1 MRFFSKILG
10 MGRKSGGEMIQFA
23 NQAKHKAFLA
33 IPKWNFLNRVPI
45 DGNPHKGPACSE
57 WNMQVLYVWVLC
69 GALFRYKLFWFHRLH
84 FAWLLPHKRL
94 RLPCLW

>member
-33 IPKWNFLNRVPI
+33 IPKWDF
-45 DGNPHKGPACSE
+45 
-57 WNMQVLYVWVLC
+57 
-69 GALFRYKLFWFHRLH
+69 
-84 FAWLLPHKRL
+84 
-94 RLPCLW
+94 